1 MEDQDRGFRRGRGGR
16 RRERGFRDR
25 PARGGKGEGPTG
37 AHPVAAAASP
47 MKTPIILTKSS
58 ADRGQET
65 PVKQILIKPRET
77 LPEGVARPSVPQQA
91 AGRGKT
97 ILSDHPAGQ
106 GTERSA
112 SATQP
117 HGMGGTAAST
127 VAGASANVEGITTN
141 LASLK
146 LGLHSRDGAPQL
158 MKLLDD
164 NLQWSDTALE
174 ILLDQTDFLVVGVI
188 GPQGAGKSTVLSVLG
203 GAGPFTDS
211 RSPLFPV
218 QSRQVQEDGIN
229 QTSGIDISVTQERVI
244 LLDTQPLLSAALLDH
259 LIHHDRNIP
268 PEYTSPENYNEIQS
282 LQIVTFLLTVC
293 HVILVVQDWFTDLN
307 IIRLL
312 KTAEMLKPSSASH
325 TTHES
330 SGLGSSEDS
339 DEHYP
344 NIVFVYNKATRED
357 FHYENLSS
365 MHCVTSSLFQHSR
378 LKLQSGI
385 SLLSSSLMPYR
396 TLLTSCDDMN
406 VYVVPL
412 YRPHGGNGIC
422 TKSPTYQGNPSFD
435 VVLHSLRN
443 QIFSVHRH
451 LLTHHSLT
459 ERNWFHFAARSW
471 ETVRK
476 SSLIS
481 EYNRLLC
488 T

>member
-25 PARGGKGEGPTG
+25 SSRGKGDGPIG
-37 AHPVAAAASP
+37 AHATAAAVP
-47 MKTPIILTKSS
+47 MKTPIILTKPS

-65 PVKQILIKPRET
+65 PVKQILIKPRES
-77 LPEGVARPSVPQQA
+77 LQEGVARPSAPQQA
-91 AGRGKT
+91 VARGKT
-97 ILSDHPAGQ
+97 ILSDHAASQ

-112 SATQP
+112 GGTP
-117 HGMGGTAAST
+117 THGMGGATAST
-127 VAGASANVEGITTN
+127 VTGASANVEGLTTN

-158 MKLLDD
+158 VKLLDE
-164 NLQWSDTALE
+164 NLQWNDSALE
-174 ILLDQTDFLVVGVI
+174 
-188 GPQGAGKSTVLSVLG
+188 
-203 GAGPFTDS
+203 
-211 RSPLFPV
+211 
-218 QSRQVQEDGIN
+218 EDGTN
-229 QTSGIDISVTQERVI
+229 QTAGIDMSVTQERVI
-244 LLDTQPLLSAALLDH
+244 LLDTQPLLSAALLDR

-293 HVILVVQDWFTDLN
+293 HVIIVVQDWFTDPN

-330 SGLGSSEDS
+330 SGLGSPEES

-344 NIVFVYNKATRED
+344 NIVFV
-357 FHYENLSS
+357 
-365 MHCVTSSLFQHSR
+365 LFQHSR

-406 VYVVPL
+406 IYVVPL
-412 YRPHGGNGIC
+412 YRPHGDIFGAP
-422 TKSPTYQGNPSFD
+422 TSPHSSFPD
-435 VVLHSLRN
+435 RKKLVPLCGSFMGDCQEIIFDLR
-443 QIFSVHRH
+443 I
-451 LLTHHSLT
+451 
-459 ERNWFHFAARSW
+459 
-471 ETVRK
+471 
-476 SSLIS
+476 
-481 EYNRLLC
+481 
-488 T
+488 